1 MRAEHQRASRPE
13 ITRAAFRTV
22 TDAARPPKAA
32 SRFIPLKASSL
43 ILSPVLF
50 IPPGLAAVRDFGLA
64 IVRSG
69 SSASNLQPPG
79 RVVTLRRGKQR
90 DPASN

>member
-43 ILSPVLF
+43 ILSPGLF
-50 IPPGLAAVRDFGLA
+50 IPPGLAAVRGILA
-64 IVRSG
+64 RP
-69 SSASNLQPPG
+69 SSAPG
-79 RVVTLRRGKQR
+79 RSRQIYSPLGV
-90 DPASN
+90 S